1 MAAETTR
8 RVGKTDGA
16 LYILKK
22 IIYLLIALF
31 ISGATTAICDELG
44 GLKVYKARLPI
55 YNKKRLQYMIFCAV
69 MTRKADKIYADDA
82 IIDLVKNNIDVNKIK
97 YLEDVKPYK
106 LGTSPVD
113 VAEFWKDK
121 TNTLGFISSSKATI
135 IQESK
140 VASGNEKVFF
150 RSPQLDLN
158 GIGFTANFDTR
169 IIKVLQDVDII
180 VRMNSGK
187 KDKTGKKISKGNIVK
202 VKADSMIM
210 NMKQKVITLI
220 GNVKVDDAGFDI
232 FCSRLI
238 LDLNKEDD
246 DVKKD
251 DKKDSDNTINPNGVS
266 NITCLGKVKIIRKIS
281 AEEIKKNGAQT
292 AFADKA
298 VYNTSNEQITL
309 TGENPQIHH
318 GDNMISGKKIIIWK
332 NSERLQAFKN
342 CLVETIDKKAAK
354 PKKTVLTS
362 NFIDFDYANNLG
374 IFTGNVR
381 VKNAEFKLNCNKMD
395 VHLQKKG
402 AGSGKKEINKI
413 ICTGTVIINDP
424 RAQVNCNRMVISFK
438 DSVPGGK
445 KSKVDIDGGGKR
457 EVDLI
462 KCFGNVHMLNK
473 PENIEEKPTIIS
485 SNDAVLNIPG
495 NVADLIGNV
504 KIEESRFYLTCEKMK
519 LIAKEVTPEKA
530 AANVAAN
537 QENPDMTPKHIGIG
551 DSRELIKIIC
561 LEKVIMTRKLSYET
575 QKACGDKGV
584 YIIND
589 HQITLTSTTGKPTL
603 QRGPTIME
611 GNKIILWTDSEQL
624 DVEEGTLKGFTS
636 DGL

>member
-1 MAAETTR
+1 M
-8 RVGKTDGA
+8 
-16 LYILKK
+16 KK

-31 ISGATTAICDELG
+31 ISGATTAVCDELG

-55 YNKKRLQYMIFCAV
+55 YKKKRLQYMIFCAV

-82 IIDLVKNNIDVNKIK
+82 TIDLVKNNVDVNKIK

-106 LGTSPVD
+106 LGTSPAEI
-113 VAEFWKDK
+113 AEFWKDK

-135 IQESK
+135 LQESK
-140 VASGNEKVFF
+140 VTSGNKKVFF

-158 GIGFTANFDTR
+158 GIGFTANFDKR
-169 IIKVLQDVDII
+169 IIQVLQDVDII

-187 KDKTGKKISKGNIVK
+187 GKKISKGDIVK

-210 NMKQKVITLI
+210 NMKEKIITLI
-220 GNVKVDDAGFDI
+220 GNVKVDDTGFDI
-232 FCSRLI
+232 FCSRLM
-238 LDLNKEDD
+238 LDLNKDEN
-246 DVKKD
+246 D
-251 DKKDSDNTINPNGVS
+251 DKKESDNTINPNGIS
-266 NITCLGKVKIIRKIS
+266 QIICLGKVKIIRKIS

-318 GDNMISGKKIIIWK
+318 GDNMISGQKIIIWK

-374 IFTGNVR
+374 IFTGHVR

-395 VHLQKKG
+395 VYLQKKG

-413 ICTGTVIINDP
+413 ICTGTVIVNDP
-424 RAQVNCNRMVISFK
+424 RAQVNCDRMVVSFK
-438 DSVPGGK
+438 DSVSGGK

-473 PENIEEKPTIIS
+473 PKDITVKPTIIS
-485 SNDAVLNIPG
+485 STDAVLNIPG

-504 KIEESRFYLTCEKMK
+504 KIEEPSFYLTCEKMK
-519 LIAKEVTPEKA
+519 IFAKEITPEKA
-530 AANVAAN
+530 AANAA
-537 QENPDMTPKHIGIG
+537 ENEEIYSATPKHIGIG
-551 DSRELIKIIC
+551 DSRELVKIVC
-561 LEKVIMTRKLSYET
+561 LEKVVMTRKLSYEK
-575 QKACGDKGV
+575 QEARGDKGV
-584 YIIND
+584 YITND
-589 HQITLTSTTGKPTL
+589 HQITLTSEKGKPTL
-603 QRGPTIME
+603 QRGPMIME
-611 GNKIILWTDSEQL
+611 GNKVILWTNSEQL
-624 DVEEGTLKGFTS
+624 DIEEGTLKGFAS

>member
-1 MAAETTR
+1 M
-8 RVGKTDGA
+8 
-16 LYILKK
+16 KK
-22 IIYLLIALF
+22 IISLLITLF
-31 ISGATTAICDELG
+31 ILGGTTAVCDELG
-44 GLKVYKARLPI
+44 ALKVYNTRLPI
-55 YNKKRLQYMIFCAV
+55 YNSKGRLQYMIFCAV
-69 MTRKADKIYADDA
+69 MTRKTDKIYADDA
-82 IIDLVKNNIDVNKIK
+82 IIDLVKNNVDVNKIK
-97 YLEDVKPYK
+97 YLEDIKPYK
-106 LGTSPVD
+106 LGTSPAD

-121 TNTLGFISSSKATI
+121 TNSLGFISSSKAI
-135 IQESK
+135 ILQDSK
-140 VASGNEKVFF
+140 IVSGSKKVFF

-158 GIGFTANFDTR
+158 GIGFTADFDKR
-169 IIKVLQDVDII
+169 IIQVFQDIDII
-180 VRMNSGK
+180 VRMNSGE
-187 KDKTGKKISKGNIVK
+187 GKKISKGDIVK

-210 NMKQKVITLI
+210 DMEKKLITLI

-238 LDLNKEDD
+238 IDLNKDEN
-246 DVKKD
+246 D
-251 DKKDSDNTINPNGVS
+251 DKEESDDIINPNGVS
-266 NITCLGKVKIIRKIS
+266 SIICLGKVKIIRKIS
-281 AEEIKKNGAQT
+281 AEELKKNGAQK

-309 TGENPQIHH
+309 TGKNPQIHH
-318 GDNMISGKKIIIWK
+318 GDNMISGQKIIIWK

-362 NFIDFDYANNLG
+362 NFIDFDYANNIG
-374 IFTGNVR
+374 IFTGHVR

-395 VHLQKKG
+395 VHLQTR
-402 AGSGKKEINKI
+402 GKKKDADSGGKEIKKI
-413 ICTGTVIINDP
+413 ICTGTVIVNDP
-424 RAQVNCNRMVISFK
+424 RAQVNCDRMVVTFK

-485 SNDAVLNIPG
+485 SNDAVLNIPD
-495 NVADLIGNV
+495 NVADLLGNV

-519 LIAKEVTPEKA
+519 LIAKEITPEKA
-530 AANVAAN
+530 AANAAAN
-537 QENPDMTPKHIGIG
+537 QETYSTTPKHIGIG

-561 LEKVIMTRKLSYET
+561 LGKVVMTRKLSYET

-589 HQITLTSTTGKPTL
+589 HQITLTSEKGKPTL
-603 QRGPTIME
+603 QRGPTVME
-611 GNKIILWTDSEQL
+611 GSKIILWTDSEQL
-624 DVEEGTLKGFTS
+624 DVEEGTLKGFVG
-636 DGL
+636 D

>member
-1 MAAETTR
+1 M
-8 RVGKTDGA
+8 
-16 LYILKK
+16 KK

-31 ISGATTAICDELG
+31 ISGVTTAVCDELG
-44 GLKVYKARLPI
+44 ALKVYKARLPI
-55 YNKKRLQYMIFCAV
+55 YNKKRLQYMIFCAI

-82 IIDLVKNNIDVNKIK
+82 IIDLVKNNVDVNKIK
-97 YLEDVKPYK
+97 YLEDIKPYK
-106 LGTSPVD
+106 LGTSPAN

-121 TNTLGFISSSKATI
+121 TNSLGFISSSKATI

-158 GIGFTANFDTR
+158 GVGFTANFDTR
-169 IIKVLQDVDII
+169 IIQVLQDVDII
-180 VRMNSGK
+180 IRMNSGK
-187 KDKTGKKISKGNIVK
+187 TDSKLSKGDIVK

-210 NMKQKVITLI
+210 NMEEKIITLI

-238 LDLNKEDD
+238 IDLNKDE
-246 DVKKD
+246 KD
-251 DKKDSDNTINPNGVS
+251 DKKESDNTINADGVS
-266 NITCLGKVKIIRKIS
+266 QITCLGNVKIIRKIS
-281 AEEIKKNGAQT
+281 AEELKKNGAQK

-309 TGENPQIHH
+309 TGKNSQIHH
-318 GDNMISGKKIIIWK
+318 GDDMISGQKIIIWK

-342 CLVETIDKKAAK
+342 CLVETIDKKALK

-374 IFTGNVR
+374 IFTGHVR
-381 VKNAEFKLNCNKMD
+381 VKNVDFKLNCNKMD
-395 VHLQKKG
+395 VHLQTRD
-402 AGSGKKEINKI
+402 SGKKEVNKI
-413 ICTGTVIINDP
+413 ICTGTVIVNDP
-424 RAQVNCNRMVISFK
+424 SAQVNCDRMVITLK
-438 DSVPGGK
+438 DSVPDGK
-445 KSKVDIDGGGKR
+445 KSKVDIGGGGKR

-473 PENIEEKPTIIS
+473 PEDIKEKPTIIS
-485 SNDAVLNIPG
+485 SNDAVLNIPD

-504 KIEESRFYLTCEKMK
+504 KIEEPSFYLTCEKMK
-519 LIAKEVTPEKA
+519 IFAKEISPEKA
-530 AANVAAN
+530 AANAA
-537 QENPDMTPKHIGIG
+537 ENEEIFSSTPKHIGIG

-561 LEKVIMTRKLSYET
+561 LEKVVMTRKLSYEV
-575 QKACGDKGV
+575 QQARGDKGV

-589 HQITLTSTTGKPTL
+589 HQITLTCKKGKPTL
-603 QRGPTIME
+603 KRGPTIME
-611 GNKIILWTDSEQL
+611 GNKIILWTDSEKL
-624 DVEEGTLKGFTS
+624 DVEEGTLKGF
-636 DGL
+636 DGGVL